1 MSQSDFVRV
10 SGVTAQREPGAIPA
24 RSAGDSE
31 FWRLFDASR
40 PKLRLIA
47 AGVLG
52 GVTDADD
59 VVHEA
64 AMVGLAKFGSFTPG
78 TNFDAWMGQIT
89 RLTALGTRRS
99 RVRSAGATGSSVE
112 HLARRPGPVTSEVA
126 METGRR
132 LDAAM
137 AVLDETAR
145 SCLLLRVVGGLDYD
159 AISTI
164 LSIPKGTAMSHVSRA
179 RFALRGELERDP
191 TWDARTDGGGS

>member
-1 MSQSDFVRV
+1 
-10 SGVTAQREPGAIPA
+10 
-24 RSAGDSE
+24 
-31 FWRLFDASR
+31 LFDASR
-40 PKLRLIA
+40 SKLRLIA
-47 AGVLG
+47 VGVLG

-64 AMVGLAKFGSFTPG
+64 AMVGLAKFGTFSRG

-99 RVRSAGATGSSVE
+99 RVRFAGATGSRIE
-112 HLARRPGPVTSEVA
+112 DLTRRPGQVTSEA
-126 METGRR
+126 TMETGRR

-159 AISTI
+159 AISLI
-164 LSIPKGTAMSHVSRA
+164 LAIPKGTAMSHVSRA
-179 RFALRGELERDP
+179 RLALRGELERDP

>member
-1 MSQSDFVRV
+1 MSYPDFVRD
-10 SGVTAQREPGAIPA
+10 SGVTAHGEPGATPA

-31 FWRLFDASR
+31 FWKLFDLAR

-47 AGVLG
+47 VAVLG

-64 AMVGLAKFGSFTPG
+64 AMIGLAKFGTFSRG

-89 RLTALGTRRS
+89 RLTALGARRV
-99 RVRSAGATGSSVE
+99 RVRSAGATGSRVE
-112 HLARRPGPVTSEVA
+112 ALARRPGHVTSEAA

-137 AVLDETAR
+137 SVLDETAR

-159 AISTI
+159 AISVI

-179 RFALRGELERDP
+179 RVALRGELERDP